1 VQDRVSSPAKTD
13 VLSTVL
19 HNSTRS
25 KQAHNSQVTLLLSSA
40 YFSVKEPTK
49 RKGKLNGIGKKGDR
63 EERPG
68 RQARGVEG
76 KGKRERHWRR
86 FHISTFFPLQA
97 LHALHR
103 GSNFCLCKQWTAA

>member
-1 VQDRVSSPAKTD
+1 
-13 VLSTVL
+13 
-19 HNSTRS
+19 
-25 KQAHNSQVTLLLSSA
+25 LLLSSE